1 MKREKIAQ
9 SYDKK
14 WLEVD
19 RPQPLSDNKIESL
32 ISGVLSGNLD
42 KDISDAVY
50 DNFKQEV
57 EQWILSSPFNS
68 LVGLETFNRKDIING
83 CTQFID
89 NLYMQ
94 GPVQVIT
101 GDYRYH
107 ERLGLA
113 YVKDV
118 GSLIPDIP
126 LIIAMPFPSIGAP
139 HPDMSEI
146 LHECKI
152 KNVAV
157 HIDGAWITCCRD
169 ITFDFSHEVI
179 RSVGISLSK
188 GLGLGWNRIGLR
200 WTKDS
205 VTDSISI
212 MNDFNMNNRA
222 LAMIGLHF
230 VRNLPTDY
238 LWFTHGERYYKV
250 CRDFNLLP
258 TKSIYL
264 ALRNGQP
271 VGVSPLIRYLE
282 NAST

>member
-1 MKREKIAQ
+1 MERARIAS
-9 SYDKK
+9 SYEEK
-14 WLEVD
+14 WLQVE
-19 RPQPLSDNKIESL
+19 RPSPLADNKIES
-32 ISGVLSGNLD
+32 IITDVLSGKLD
-42 KDISDAVY
+42 RDISDTVY
-50 DNFKQEV
+50 ENFKQEM
-57 EQWILSSPFNS
+57 EQWIVASPFNT
-68 LVGLETFNRKDIING
+68 LTGLDTFSRKDIIIG

-89 NLYMQ
+89 TLYMQ
-94 GPVQVIT
+94 GPVQILR

-139 HPDMSEI
+139 HRDMEEI

-152 KNVAV
+152 KNIEV
-157 HIDGAWITCCRD
+157 HIDGAWISCCRD
-169 ITFDFSHEVI
+169 ITFDFSNDVI

-200 WTKDS
+200 WTKNTNADAI
-205 VTDSISI
+205 TI
-212 MNDFNMNNRA
+212 MNDFHMNNRA
-222 LAMIGLHF
+222 LVKIGLHF
-230 VRNLPTDY
+230 IRNLPPDY
-238 LWFTHGERYYKV
+238 LWLTHSDRYYKV

-258 TKSIYL
+258 THSIYL
-264 ALRNGQP
+264 AMRNGQP

-282 NAST
+282 NA

>member
-1 MKREKIAQ
+1 MKRIKVSPTYSEE
-9 SYDKK
+9 
-14 WLEVD
+14 WLETE

-32 ISGVLSGNLD
+32 ISDVLSGKLD
-42 KDISDAVY
+42 KDISDTVY

-68 LVGLETFNRKDIING
+68 LSGLETFNRKDIING

-126 LIIAMPFPSIGAP
+126 LIVAMPFPSIGAP
-139 HPDMSEI
+139 HPDMTEI
-146 LHECKI
+146 LNECKV
-152 KNVAV
+152 KNIAV

-169 ITFDFSHEVI
+169 VTFDFNHEVI
-179 RSVGISLSK
+179 RSVGVSLSK

-205 VTDSISI
+205 VADSISV

-230 VRNLPTDY
+230 IRNLPADY
-238 LWFTHGERYYKV
+238 LWFTHGEQYYKV
-250 CRDFNLLP
+250 CRDFSLLP

>member
-1 MKREKIAQ
+1 VKREKIAQ
-9 SYDKK
+9 SYDEK

-32 ISGVLSGNLD
+32 IGDVLSGKLD
-42 KDISDAVY
+42 KDISDTVY
-50 DNFKQEV
+50 DNFKHEV
-57 EQWILSSPFNS
+57 EQWVLSSPFNS
-68 LVGLETFNRKDIING
+68 LSGLETFNRKDIING

-107 ERLGLA
+107 QRLELA

-139 HPDMSEI
+139 HPDMREI

-152 KNVAV
+152 KKIAV

-169 ITFDFSHEVI
+169 VTFDFNHEVI

-222 LAMIGLHF
+222 LTMIGLHF
-230 VRNLPTDY
+230 IRNLPADY

-282 NAST
+282 NA